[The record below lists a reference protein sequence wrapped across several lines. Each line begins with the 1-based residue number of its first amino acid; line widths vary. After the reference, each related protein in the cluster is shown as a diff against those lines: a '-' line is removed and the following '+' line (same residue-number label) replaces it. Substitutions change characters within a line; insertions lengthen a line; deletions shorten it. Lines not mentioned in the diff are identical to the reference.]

1 MGFNRL
7 NAKVDANHPQ
17 IISELRKLKGVT
29 VRSVATI
36 KNFLDIIVGYNNR
49 NYLFEIKDP
58 DKPPSQRKLTEGEQK
73 FMNEWTGQA
82 DLALTTQDII
92 EKINYK
98 HS

>member
-1 MGFNRL
+1 MGFNRI
-7 NAKVDANHPQ
+7 NAKVDANHSK
-17 IISELRKLKGVT
+17 IVSELRKLKGVT

-36 KNFLDIIVGYNNR
+36 KNFLDIIVGYNGR

-58 DKPPSQRKLTEGEQK
+58 EKPPSQRKLTEGEKK
-73 FMNEWTGQA
+73 FMDEWTGQA

>member
-1 MGFNRL
+1 MGYNRQT
-7 NAKVDANHPQ
+7 AKVDSNHPQ
-17 IISELRKLKGVT
+17 IVKELRKLKGIT

-36 KNFLDIIVGYNNR
+36 KNFLDVIVGYDGK

-58 DKPPSQRKLTEGEQK
+58 EKPPSQRKLTEGEKK
-73 FMNEWTGQA
+73 FMDEWTGQA

>member
-1 MGFNRL
+1 MGFNRI

-17 IISELRKLKGVT
+17 IVKELRKLKGVT

-36 KNFLDIIVGYNNR
+36 KNFLDIIVGYDGK

-58 DKPPSQRKLTEGEQK
+58 SKPLSQRKLTEGEQK
-73 FMNEWTGQA
+73 FMDEWTGQA
-82 DLALTTQDII
+82 DLALTSQDII
-92 EKINYK
+92 EIINYK

>member
-1 MGFNRL
+1 MGYHRQT
-7 NAKVDANHPQ
+7 AKVDSNHPQ
-17 IISELRKLKGVT
+17 IVKELRKCKGVT

-36 KNFLDIIVGYNNR
+36 KNFLDIIVGYDGK

-58 DKPPSQRKLTEGEQK
+58 DKPPSARRLTDGEQK

-82 DLALTTQDII
+82 DLALTTQDIL

>member
-1 MGFNRL
+1 MGFNRV

-17 IISELRKLKGVT
+17 IVKELRKLKGVT

-36 KNFLDIIVGYNNR
+36 KNFLDIVVGYDGK

-73 FMNEWTGQA
+73 FFDEWTGQA

-92 EKINYK
+92 EIINYK

>member
-1 MGFNRL
+1 MGYNRM
-7 NAKVDANHPQ
+7 NAKVDNNHPK
-17 IISELRKLKGVT
+17 IVSELRELKGVT

-36 KNFLDIIVGYNNR
+36 KNFLDIIVGYNGK

-58 DKPPSQRKLTEGEQK
+58 KKPPSGRKLTAGEQK
-73 FMNEWTGQA
+73 FMEMWTGQA

-92 EKINYK
+92 KAIDYK